1 MRPFPRSFPRGL
13 FVRPSAPHRLRAGWA
28 LLLSAG
34 LFGAIP
40 GVAEAGWAVR
50 GAAQA
55 VYSEAVLAQAR
66 GELEAALAGYDDV
79 LRVDPGCGTAAHG
92 RGMVL
97 LRLGQLDAAEAVARQ
112 LAADFPKQAEAHTL
126 LSGARFVKQN
136 FAGAKAAAEAAL
148 KLEPDGI
155 ASHAAMLQVLLRLGE
170 TSAARALAAQARERL
185 PSPVGAC
192 MEVAVLAELR
202 EPVTGELA
210 DRCAAAG
217 PELIGW
223 MPLGADQS
231 AEEELAY
238 VREGLARINAGDA
251 AGALL
256 LLDPVVRAQPQ
267 RGDARALRG
276 IARARIG
283 ELSGAIEDLRAA
295 TTAPDWIV
303 VHRSGAISGVVR
315 ASDARSAQDL
325 RGIAAG
331 TLVLLLVEQGQLAE
345 AEAAE
350 RAALAR
356 SPDAELLLAARARRL
371 AAEGAVEPALALVER
386 LSTSADYDVQK
397 VIVDVGVLLGRLP
410 EGALRGLRET
420 AGPGLLRWASA
431 REAAGDAAGCLAALG
446 EPAALHPELLRLGWS
461 CGLRAGALD
470 RAEAWR
476 REGGPEL
483 TRSRPATAYNHALAL
498 RQAGRGEEARAL
510 IAPLLQAPPEAEA
523 GPLLHLG
530 GLLALDAGDLEGAL
544 ALASAPAAPPALQAQ
559 VGARLLKASRPEAA
573 GPLLRRACPALQG
586 DEASACAA
594 NLALIGG

>member
-1 MRPFPRSFPRGL
+1 MLSCRAALSANSLGSLAGRWSALVALGL
-13 FVRPSAPHRLRAGWA
+13 CFGGPGRAWAGWN
-28 LLLSAG
+28 
-34 LFGAIP
+34 
-40 GVAEAGWAVR
+40 VR

-55 VYSEAVLAQAR
+55 TYSEAVLAQAR
-66 GELEAALAGYDDV
+66 GELESALQGYDAV
-79 LRVDPGCGTAAHG
+79 LRADPGCGTATHG

-97 LRLGQLDAAEAVARQ
+97 LRLGQLDAAEALARE
-112 LAADFPKQAEAHTL
+112 LAAAHPKQAEAHTL
-126 LSGARFVKQN
+126 LSSARFVKQN
-136 FAGAKAAAEAAL
+136 FAGARTAAEAAL
-148 KLEPDGI
+148 KIEPDGI
-155 ASHAAMLQVLLRLGE
+155 AANAAMLQVLLRQGE
-170 TSAARALAAQARERL
+170 TAAARALAAQARERL

-202 EPVTGELA
+202 EPVTGALA

-223 MPLGADQS
+223 MPLGADNS

-238 VREGLARINAGDA
+238 VREGLDRINAGDA
-251 AGALL
+251 AGAIL
-256 LLDPVVRAQPQ
+256 LLDPVVAARPQ

-276 IARARIG
+276 IARARLG
-283 ELSGAIEDLRAA
+283 EVAGAIEDLTAA

-315 ASDARSAQDL
+315 ASDARSADQL

-331 TLVLLLVEQGQLAE
+331 TLVLLLVEQGRMAE

-350 RAALAR
+350 RQGLAR
-356 SPDAELLLAARARRL
+356 TPDSELLHAARARRL
-371 AAEGAVEPALALVER
+371 AALGHLEPALALVER

-397 VIVDVGVLLGRLP
+397 VIVEVGVQAGRLP
-410 EGALRGLRET
+410 EPALLGLRET

-431 REAAGDAAGCLAALG
+431 REAAGDAEGCLRALG

-461 CGLRAGALD
+461 CALRIGALD

-476 REGGPEL
+476 REGGADL

-498 RQAGRGEEARAL
+498 RQAGRTAEARAL
-510 IAPLLQAPPEAEA
+510 LAPLLAEPPANEA

-530 GLLALDAGDLEGAL
+530 GLLALDDGDLDGAL
-544 ALASAPAAPPALQAQ
+544 GLAAGPAAPPPLMAQ
-559 VGARLLKASRPEAA
+559 VGARLIKAKRPAEAA
-573 GPLLRRACPALQG
+573 PLLRRACPSLEG
-586 DEASACAA
+586 EEGRACAE